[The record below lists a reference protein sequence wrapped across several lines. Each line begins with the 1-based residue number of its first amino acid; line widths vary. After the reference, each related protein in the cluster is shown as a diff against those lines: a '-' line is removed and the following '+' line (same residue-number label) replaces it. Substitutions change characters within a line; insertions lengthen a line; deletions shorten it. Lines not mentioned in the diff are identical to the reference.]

1 MLLKQEI
8 ENIEYAH
15 SYVSSPT
22 YTVLA
27 YQLRS
32 DKFMP
37 FLPPQG
43 PPGFPGFPGQLGMPS
58 GQPGQIGAPSSP
70 PPGFIP
76 QQPAV
81 SPFAVDPEAIVR
93 CLFRNTYVWLVN
105 RNQFWFYPVFVGRT
119 SVAGFQWNGR
129 FWVYTGL
136 SLQSIQSFTCF

>member
-1 MLLKQEI
+1 M
-8 ENIEYAH
+8 
-15 SYVSSPT
+15 S
-22 YTVLA
+22 
-27 YQLRS
+27 
-32 DKFMP
+32 

-43 PPGFPGFPGQLGMPS
+43 PSRFSGFPGLPGFPGFPGQPGPPS
-58 GQPGQIGAPSSP
+58 GQPGPPSGQPAGPPGQMGAPSSP

-81 SPFAVDPEAIVR
+81 SPFAVDPGAIVR

-105 RNQFWFYPVFVGRT
+105 GNQFWFYPVFVGRT

-129 FWVYTGL
+129 FWMYTGL